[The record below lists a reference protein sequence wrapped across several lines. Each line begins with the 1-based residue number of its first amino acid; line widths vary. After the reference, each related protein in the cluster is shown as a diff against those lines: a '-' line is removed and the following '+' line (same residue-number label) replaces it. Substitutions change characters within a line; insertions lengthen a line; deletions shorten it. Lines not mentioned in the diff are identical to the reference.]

1 MENIHMGKKDTVTK
15 EYMRNPVIFADV
27 FNQFIYQGRQ
37 VISSANLREIDTT
50 ETAVP
55 YGTDYVA
62 VPEQRYR
69 DVEKL
74 LLAMTDGRTAY
85 CILAIENES
94 KINYAMPVKSGL
106 YDFMQLARQVSEAA
120 KNHKINKTKA
130 SSDEYLS
137 GFLKN
142 DRLLPVV
149 TLVVYFGAD
158 EWDGPLSLR
167 QMYADCDEAVLKF
180 VPDYHINLIAP
191 YRLDDSD
198 IDRFQTNL
206 REVLRYIK
214 YSKDKNKLGE
224 ILSTDD
230 RFKSVER
237 QAVDLINIVT
247 SSKIKYSEGK
257 ETVDM
262 CLAIEQLK
270 EESEKRGEK
279 RGELIGE
286 KRGELIG
293 EKRGELIGERR
304 GELIGVVRTCKSFGL
319 SKEKTVEHIVNEFGK
334 EYAETEKIV
343 SLYWDKKAN

>member
-1 MENIHMGKKDTVTK
+1 MGKKDTITK

-27 FNQFIYQGRQ
+27 FNQFIYQGKQ
-37 VISSANLREIDTT
+37 VISSANLTEIDTT
-50 ETAVP
+50 EIVVP
-55 YGTDYVA
+55 YGTDNAA

-106 YDFMQLARQVSEAA
+106 YDFMQFARQVSEAA
-120 KNHKINKTKA
+120 KSHKINKAKA
-130 SSDEYLS
+130 SSGEYLS
-137 GFLKN
+137 GFLKS
-142 DRLLPVV
+142 DCLLPVV

-180 VPDYHINLIAP
+180 A
-191 YRLDDSD
+191 
-198 IDRFQTNL
+198 
-206 REVLRYIK
+206 
-214 YSKDKNKLGE
+214 LGE
-224 ILSTDD
+224 
-230 RFKSVER
+230 
-237 QAVDLINIVT
+237 
-247 SSKIKYSEGK
+247 

-262 CLAIEQLK
+262 CLAIKQMK
-270 EESEKRGEK
+270 EESE
-279 RGELIGE
+279 
-286 KRGELIG
+286 
-293 EKRGELIGERR
+293 
-304 GELIGVVRTCKSFGL
+304 LIGVIRTCKSFGL

-343 SLYWDKKAN
+343 SLYWDKKTN